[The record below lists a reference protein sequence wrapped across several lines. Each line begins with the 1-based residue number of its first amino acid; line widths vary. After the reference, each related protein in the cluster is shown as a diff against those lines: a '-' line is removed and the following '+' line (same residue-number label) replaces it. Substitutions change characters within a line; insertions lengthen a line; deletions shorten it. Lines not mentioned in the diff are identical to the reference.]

1 MATREAA
8 FQSAQQR
15 ANQTGF
21 AYAIYQS
28 RNGQWLWGPYN
39 YNERI
44 YKTVIPVLPNP

>member
-1 MATREAA
+1 MATRETA

-28 RNGQWLWGPYN
+28 RNGQWLWGLYN
-39 YNERI
+39 NNVLTYQ
-44 YKTVIPVLPNP
+44 TVIPVLPNR